1 LTQQTNRNLRQKE
14 ELTLRDRGARKEISE
29 VKAAIANLGGDTGGA
44 ANFSDEIKGC
54 TNTTA
59 ITNNGNTITTEFTD
73 TATSTVVR
81 RDVTTIS
88 GSTIETVKTWLP
100 TGQTQTTTI
109 DTITLEGG
117 TI

>member
-1 LTQQTNRNLRQKE
+1 LKKSKLALASDNY
-14 ELTLRDRGARKEISE
+14 ELDA
-29 VKAAIANLGGDTGGA
+29 VQAAIANLGGDTGGA